1 MTPNDLYAEL
11 LSNYLKLPIALLWI
25 VITLSLILI
34 AICLKVRYKRL
45 AVFTLVGGMILAI
58 TIYFTSIFPA
68 QKDINENAFISYSGE
83 FVVEECYSVSSGGTY
98 IIIKCD
104 EQDDA
109 MRYKVLCDVNE
120 IDNNT
125 SYNGTFVYSK
135 HSKCLVAIE
144 IQAP

>member
-25 VITLSLILI
+25 VIALSLILI
-34 AICLKVRYKRL
+34 AVCLKVKYKRL

-83 FVVEECYSVSSGGTY
+83 FVVEECYTVNRGGTH
-98 IIIKCD
+98 ILIKCG
-104 EQDDA
+104 EQDDS
-109 MRYKVLCDVNE
+109 MRYKVLCSVNE
-120 IDNNT
+120 IEDNT
-125 SYNGTFVYSK
+125 TYNGTIVYSK

-144 IQAP
+144 MQAP